1 MSRVLYFDCFSGISG
16 DMREILA
23 GIERGDQRARLAGA
37 GLVAVDTDGTP
48 LHHGERM
55 VEVQPGVWA
64 DPVMAQV
71 EAFLAARIGT
81 VHTD

>member
-1 MSRVLYFDCFSGISG
+1 MAAAKFTEGKPCA
-16 DMREILA
+16 MAELA
-23 GIERGDQRARLAGA
+23 DADDVTLTVTRASCWQP
-37 GLVAVDTDGTP
+37 VAVDADGTP

-55 VEVQPGVWA
+55 VQVRPGVWA
-64 DPVMAQV
+64 DPAVAGI